1 MTSEVVAKFAK
12 TPFSPVL
19 RTTAFRKFSKTWKR
33 YFCRRRFLRK
43 LANIATTSSV
53 KWSAIAPL
61 ACSAIFLAAG
71 LQLNEITSQAQVSA
85 ASINGAARDGTGAL
99 IPSAAV
105 LLRNTETGVETR
117 VPQLMSKAST

>member
-1 MTSEVVAKFAK
+1 MA
-12 TPFSPVL
+12 
-19 RTTAFRKFSKTWKR
+19 
-33 YFCRRRFLRK
+33 
-43 LANIATTSSV
+43 SV
-53 KWSAIAPL
+53 RWSAIAPL
-61 ACSAIFLAAG
+61 ACSVIFLAAG
-71 LQLNEITSQAQVSA
+71 LQLSEIGSQAQVSA